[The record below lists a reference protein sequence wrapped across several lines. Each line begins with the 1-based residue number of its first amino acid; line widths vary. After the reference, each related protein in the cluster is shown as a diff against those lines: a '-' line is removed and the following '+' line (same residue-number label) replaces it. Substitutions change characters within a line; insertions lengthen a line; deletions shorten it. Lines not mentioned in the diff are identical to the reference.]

1 MSRSDDPRS
10 PDRLSPDRHS
20 PDRRRFLLTLAKAGA
35 TAPFLAAPLLTAP
48 FVTGAAFAQM
58 SHDQDSEKATMSMG
72 AGHPIGLDV
81 LPATDA
87 PWQDG
92 RCAFCNMTIAT
103 PEGGALPPGFRER
116 TYAQMRLADDAGGE
130 GTQALHFESVAC
142 LHNYAYATGFRER
155 TYAQMRL
162 ADDAGGEGTQALHF
176 ESVACLHNYAYAT
189 GVRDGHGATFYVA
202 DAGAPQAPQ
211 HGLMLSREATYL
223 WAEGLRVSMAARMAA
238 YPNDDA
244 AVAALARL
252 DAPGRHRLLDAV
264 TIADLAPLP
273 EMNLIALLA
282 RASGLLDG

>member
-10 PDRLSPDRHS
+10 PDRLSSDRHS

-72 AGHPIGLDV
+72 AGHPIGPDV
-81 LPATDA
+81 LPATDV
-87 PWQDG
+87 PWQEG

-142 LHNYAYATGFRER
+142 LHNYAYATG
-155 TYAQMRL
+155 L
-162 ADDAGGEGTQALHF
+162 
-176 ESVACLHNYAYAT
+176 
-189 GVRDGHGATFYVA
+189 RDGHGATFYVA

>member
-1 MSRSDDPRS
+1 MSRSDDSRS
-10 PDRLSPDRHS
+10 PDRDRPDRHS

-35 TAPFLAAPLLTAP
+35 AAPFLAAPLVSAP

-58 SHDQDSEKATMSMG
+58 SHDDDSKDAAMAMG
-72 AGHPIGLDV
+72 GAHPIGPDV
-81 LPATDA
+81 LPAAET

-116 TYAQMRLADDAGGE
+116 TYAQMVFADDAGQE
-130 GTQALHFESVAC
+130 TLH
-142 LHNYAYATGFRER
+142 L
-155 TYAQMRL
+155 
-162 ADDAGGEGTQALHF
+162 

-202 DAGAPQAPQ
+202 DAGAPQAPR
-211 HGLMLSREATYL
+211 HGLTLSREATYL

-244 AVAALARL
+244 ALAALARL